1 MSEGLGRLAGI
12 AKSAMK
18 VTAGAIAGAGA
29 ALVGLAGKAVQ
40 VGTSFESSM
49 SQVAATMGITAKEIA
64 EGSKDY
70 KILAQAAKDAGATT
84 KYSAKEAADALNYL
98 ALAGYDAKTSADV
111 LPSVLN
117 LAAASGMDLAAAS
130 DLATDAMSALGIA
143 ASNKNLTSFGD
154 KLAKTASKSNTSVS
168 QLGEAILKC
177 AGTAKGFGMST
188 ETLTAELGVLANRGL
203 KSAEAGTHLRNIIL
217 AFESP
222 TSKAAKELK
231 RLRIEATNSDG
242 SFRDMNDIITDLNKS
257 MSKMTDKQRAQSLS
271 KIFNKTDLEAVNYL
285 MAGLGDE
292 YSDLYKEVSKCDGAM
307 QDMADTMNDN
317 LQGRVTILQSSLEG
331 LGIQVYEGL
340 EKPLKRAAEEATDAV
355 GRLSKAFKKDGFN
368 GLAEAIGNE
377 LGKAAAKAAEAA
389 PKFINAGTDLIK
401 SFLKGITDNSDRL
414 ASSGMEIGKAV
425 INGIVEIAPQAAVAG
440 LKIMAALA
448 RGIAGQK
455 PAREIKKLAN
465 TVKRSFKEITS
476 AVKSSVGNVK
486 ALLGNLI
493 TIAVKVINAAIKPLT
508 KAVVFAIKNM
518 KPIVAV
524 LMASAA
530 AMKANAIATTVA
542 AKIKVLTAI
551 VVKSKKA
558 WAEAKTMMA
567 LFTTAEEI
575 AEVKTALLSGS
586 LTVHEIIVGVITGK
600 IKLATLAQA
609 AWNAVMNANPFILA
623 ATALAA
629 LAAGIGAYCLMTKSA
644 EDSSYD
650 LSNAMEKAAGFAQN
664 FTSEIHSAS
673 DNMSDFAAELNAGFN
688 LEDVKSKISS
698 VQSKITAI
706 TSKASEERRGFTKK
720 EIKLLKDY
728 YAELDKLTEQQFKY
742 YDNNLLALKGA
753 VESGIE
759 ITGESAN
766 KMLSQ
771 AASYRDEA
779 IKLAEQKYF
788 NDLAKAQ
795 QEKSEKA
802 RKSAISKAETDYK
815 NHLTQIRQTYGE
827 IVGVVSDSYTQ
838 QNVINSDFYND
849 LKKYNSDVEAEN
861 QRHKSQVTQNQYE
874 MGLSVAERF
883 SKERSEKQLHNEK
896 MNELNQQFA
905 ESCKGSNAE
914 VLGTQIALLGELQST
929 HGNISTEN
937 AEFVATFAA
946 CYSKLPD
953 DVKAEMDKMLEGMNL
968 SMSDGSGKVITT
980 VGQLCS
986 DITQQFKAQ
995 QKPAE
1000 KAGKDTDDSYADGLK
1015 LGATTVM
1022 DAGSEVADSAIKP
1035 MGAPEPKAK
1044 AKKDGEETAESYK
1057 SGIESQ
1063 ENKAKAAG
1071 EDIAD
1076 TAVKGMN
1083 TGTEDAKS
1091 AGKAI
1096 GGAFGAGIPLGID
1109 SKIAA
1114 IKRKA
1119 ANAVNAAIAAAEKAA
1134 DINSPSKKTRD
1145 LVGRPLAE
1153 GIGVGMDKEKTSVM
1167 RKAAETTES
1176 IMARMRAAVIAQNA
1190 YMGARAEAAS
1200 YSTSN
1205 YSTTNYNTSNTSYN
1219 PTLNFYQPVQTP
1231 SQAARAWRK
1240 AMEVRD

>member
-203 KSAEAGTHLRNIIL
+203 KSAEAGTHLSNIIL

-242 SFRDMNDIITDLNKS
+242 SFRNMNDIITDLNKS

-448 RGIAGQK
+448 RGIAGEK

-629 LAAGIGAYCLMTKSA
+629 LAAGIGAYCLMS
-644 EDSSYD
+644 
-650 LSNAMEKAAGFAQN
+650 EKAKNKNDEYFESTMKSIEGIEGFKNALDN
-664 FTSEIHSAS
+664 AVPKVAEYSSLLSASGKTMSEIDDTISTVEGNVTKILASAVKS
-673 DNMSDFAAELNAGFN
+673 QKGIRDEDIQNIKKYTEQLYSLYQEKLELYRSQQLAELRKIELEKGKIDKESAAQHIANLKETLDQSNQITEEAYTAELTLIENKHNAGAYKDEAAYQAALQAAKDSHDARLAENQSFYDQGYAQIQDSAAKWTEADAQMWQDMGN
-688 LEDVKSKISS
+688 AVSDYKKRIAEEDEKYGV
-698 VQSKITAI
+698 ITA
-706 TSKASEERRGFTKK
+706 FNVNN
-720 EIKLLKDY
+720 LKDLY
-728 YAELDKLTEQQFKY
+728 NGYFESIK
-742 YDNNLLALKGA
+742 NGA
-753 VESGIE
+753 
-759 ITGESAN
+759 GESAAS
-766 KMLSQ
+766 MLQ
-771 AASYRDEA
+771 
-779 IKLAEQKYF
+779 F
-788 NDLAKAQ
+788 
-795 QEKSEKA
+795 
-802 RKSAISKAETDYK
+802 AISTKESGQD
-815 NHLTQIRQTYGE
+815 
-827 IVGVVSDSYTQ
+827 VSDS
-838 QNVINSDFYND
+838 V
-849 LKKYNSDVEAEN
+849 
-861 QRHKSQVTQNQYE
+861 KSSTTTILDAFANMPSSMQ
-874 MGLSVAERF
+874 
-883 SKERSEKQLHNEK
+883 EKGK
-896 MNELNQQFA
+896 D
-905 ESCKGSNAE
+905 
-914 VLGTQIALLGELQST
+914 ILLGLIKGMEDKIPGL
-929 HGNISTEN
+929 EN
-937 AEFVATFAA
+937 ASEMSAEEI
-946 CYSKLPD
+946 
-953 DVKAEMDKMLEGMNL
+953 VK
-968 SMSDGSGKVITT
+968 V
-980 VGQLCS
+980 
-986 DITQQFKAQ
+986 
-995 QKPAE
+995 
-1000 KAGKDTDDSYADGLK
+1000 LK
-1015 LGATTVM
+1015 EYL
-1022 DAGSEVADSAIKP
+1022 
-1035 MGAPEPKAK
+1035 
-1044 AKKDGEETAESYK
+1044 
-1057 SGIESQ
+1057 
-1063 ENKAKAAG
+1063 
-1071 EDIAD
+1071 
-1076 TAVKGMN
+1076 
-1083 TGTEDAKS
+1083 
-1091 AGKAI
+1091 
-1096 GGAFGAGIPLGID
+1096 
-1109 SKIAA
+1109 
-1114 IKRKA
+1114 
-1119 ANAVNAAIAAAEKAA
+1119 
-1134 DINSPSKKTRD
+1134 DINSPSKVTAEIGENTGKGLAKGLTDSDAEIKKAAEGAGKTVTDTLEARNLTTLAQSAGNAIGAAFGSGIPKGIQD
-1145 LVGRPLAE
+1145 KIGAIKEKAASAVNAAISSARKAGDIHSPSKKSKNLVGKPLIQ
-1153 GIGVGMDKEKTSVM
+1153 GIDKGMKQEQPNLIK
-1167 RKAAETTES
+1167 RAAETTES
-1176 IMARMRAAVIAQNA
+1176 IMARMRAAVAAQNA
-1190 YMGARAEAAS
+1190 YMSARGNI
-1200 YSTSN
+1200 SN
-1205 YSTTNYNTSNTSYN
+1205 YSSNSTTNNYSTSNTSYN
-1219 PTLNFYQPVQTP
+1219 PTMNFYQPIQTP
-1231 SQAARAWRK
+1231 SQVARATRR
-1240 AMEVRD
+1240 ALEVRD

>member
-377 LGKAAAKAAEAA
+377 LGKAAAKAAEAV

-448 RGIAGQK
+448 RGIAGEK

-629 LAAGIGAYCLMTKSA
+629 LAAGIGAYCLMSEKAKSKNDEYFESTMKSIEGIDGFKNALDNAVPKVAEYGSLLSASGKTMSEIDDTISTVEGNITKILAFAVKNQKGIRDEDIQNIKQYTEQLYALYQEKLELYRSQQLAELRKIELEKGNIDKESA
-644 EDSSYD
+644 AQHIANLKETLDQSNQITEEAYTAELTLIENKHKAGAYKDDAAYQAALQAAKDSHDARLAENQSFYDQGYAQIQDGAAKWTEADAQMWEDIAA
-650 LSNAMEKAAGFAQN
+650 SNAAHEEKMKEINEDWLRWFKPGEYREKAELELSAFENSCNGFFKA
-664 FTSEIHSAS
+664 I
-673 DNMSDFAAELNAGFN
+673 
-688 LEDVKSKISS
+688 ED
-698 VQSKITAI
+698 
-706 TSKASEERRGFTKK
+706 
-720 EIKLLKDY
+720 
-728 YAELDKLTEQQFKY
+728 
-742 YDNNLLALKGA
+742 GA
-753 VESGIE
+753 
-759 ITGESAN
+759 GESAAN
-766 KMLSQ
+766 MLQ
-771 AASYRDEA
+771 
-779 IKLAEQKYF
+779 F
-788 NDLAKAQ
+788 
-795 QEKSEKA
+795 
-802 RKSAISKAETDYK
+802 AISTKESGQD
-815 NHLTQIRQTYGE
+815 
-827 IVGVVSDSYTQ
+827 VSDSVKTSTTTILDAFANMPSSMQEKGKDILLGLIKGMEDKIPGLENASEMSAEEIVKVLKEYLD
-838 QNVINSDFYND
+838 INSPSKVTAEIGENTGKGLAKGLTDSD
-849 LKKYNSDVEAEN
+849 AEIKKAAEGAG
-861 QRHKSQVTQNQYE
+861 KTVTDT
-874 MGLSVAERF
+874 LD
-883 SKERSEKQLHNEK
+883 SKNLVSL
-896 MNELNQQFA
+896 A
-905 ESCKGSNAE
+905 ESA
-914 VLGTQIALLGELQST
+914 
-929 HGNISTEN
+929 GN
-937 AEFVATFAA
+937 
-946 CYSKLPD
+946 
-953 DVKAEMDKMLEGMNL
+953 
-968 SMSDGSGKVITT
+968 
-980 VGQLCS
+980 
-986 DITQQFKAQ
+986 
-995 QKPAE
+995 
-1000 KAGKDTDDSYADGLK
+1000 
-1015 LGATTVM
+1015 
-1022 DAGSEVADSAIKP
+1022 
-1035 MGAPEPKAK
+1035 
-1044 AKKDGEETAESYK
+1044 
-1057 SGIESQ
+1057 
-1063 ENKAKAAG
+1063 
-1071 EDIAD
+1071 
-1076 TAVKGMN
+1076 
-1083 TGTEDAKS
+1083 
-1091 AGKAI
+1091 AI
-1096 GGAFGAGIPLGID
+1096 GGAFSKGIPKGINSYVSSIKKSAVDAVNAGIE
-1109 SKIAA
+1109 AA
-1114 IKRKA
+1114 RKA
-1119 ANAVNAAIAAAEKAA
+1119 ADV
-1134 DINSPSKKTRD
+1134 NSPSKKTRD

>member
-1 MSEGLGRLAGI
+1 MSEGLGKLAGI

-49 SQVAATMGITAKEIA
+49 SQVAATMGITAKEIQ
-64 EGSKDY
+64 EGSHDY
-70 KILAQAAKDAGATT
+70 KILAAAAKDAGATT

-130 DLATDAMSALGIA
+130 DLATDAMSALGMA
-143 ASNKNLTSFGD
+143 ASSKNLTSFGD
-154 KLAKTASKSNTSVS
+154 KLAKTASKSNTSVN
-168 QLGEAILKC
+168 QLGEAILRC

-188 ETLTAELGVLANRGL
+188 ETLAAELGVLANRGL

-217 AFESP
+217 AFEAP
-222 TSKAAKELK
+222 TSKATKELK
-231 RLRIEATNSDG
+231 RLGIEATNSDG
-242 SFRDMNDIITDLNKS
+242 SFRDMNDIITDLNRS

-465 TVKRSFKEITS
+465 TFKRSFKEITS

-493 TIAVKVINAAIKPLT
+493 TIAVKVINTAIKPLT

-530 AMKANAIATTVA
+530 AMKANAVATTVA
-542 AKIKVLTAI
+542 AKMKVLTAI

-558 WAEAKTMMA
+558 WAEAKAMMA

-575 AEVKTALLSGS
+575 ASIKTQLLSGS
-586 LTVHEIIVGVITGK
+586 LTAHEVIAGVLTGK

-629 LAAGIGAYCLMTKSA
+629 LAAGIGAYCL
-644 EDSSYD
+644 
-650 LSNAMEKAAGFAQN
+650 L
-664 FTSEIHSAS
+664 
-673 DNMSDFAAELNAGFN
+673 
-688 LEDVKSKISS
+688 
-698 VQSKITAI
+698 
-706 TSKASEERRGFTKK
+706 
-720 EIKLLKDY
+720 
-728 YAELDKLTEQQFKY
+728 
-742 YDNNLLALKGA
+742 
-753 VESGIE
+753 
-759 ITGESAN
+759 
-766 KMLSQ
+766 
-771 AASYRDEA
+771 
-779 IKLAEQKYF
+779 
-788 NDLAKAQ
+788 
-795 QEKSEKA
+795 SEKA
-802 RKSAISKAETDYK
+802 KSKNDEYFESTMKSLEGIEGFKNALDNAVPKVAEYGSLLSSSGKTISELDDTISTVEGNITKILAAAVKNQKGIRDEDIQNIKQYTEQLYALYQEKLELYRSQQLAELRKIELEKGNIDKESAAQHIANLQETLDQSNQITEEAYTAELTLIENKHKAGAYKDDAAYQAALQSAKDSHDARLAENQSFYDQGYDQIQEGAAKWTEADGQMWKDIAASNAAHKEKMKEINEDWLRWFKPGEYREKAETELSDFETAFLKTFADMDKGTK
-815 NHLTQIRQTYGE
+815 NAACGVMEFAVTTKEAGQEVKGSLKESATTILSAFEGLPESLQEQGREILLGLIEGVKGQIPGLENASEMSAEE
-827 IVGVVSDSYTQ
+827 IV
-838 QNVINSDFYND
+838 NV
-849 LKKYNSDVEAEN
+849 LKKYLDINSPSKVTAEIGKNTGLGLAGGLKDSQGDIKKAAEA
-861 QRHKSQVTQNQYE
+861 
-874 MGLSVAERF
+874 
-883 SKERSEKQLHNEK
+883 
-896 MNELNQQFA
+896 
-905 ESCKGSNAE
+905 
-914 VLGTQIALLGELQST
+914 
-929 HGNISTEN
+929 
-937 AEFVATFAA
+937 
-946 CYSKLPD
+946 
-953 DVKAEMDKMLEGMNL
+953 
-968 SMSDGSGKVITT
+968 
-980 VGQLCS
+980 
-986 DITQQFKAQ
+986 
-995 QKPAE
+995 
-1000 KAGKDTDDSYADGLK
+1000 AGKTVTNALDS
-1015 LGATTVM
+1015 
-1022 DAGSEVADSAIKP
+1022 
-1035 MGAPEPKAK
+1035 
-1044 AKKDGEETAESYK
+1044 K
-1057 SGIESQ
+1057 SLVNLANE
-1063 ENKAKAAG
+1063 
-1071 EDIAD
+1071 
-1076 TAVKGMN
+1076 
-1083 TGTEDAKS
+1083 

-1096 GGAFGAGIPLGID
+1096 GGAFGAGIPRGID
-1109 SKIAA
+1109 SKVEAA
-1114 IKRKA
+1114 KKSARD
-1119 ANAVNAAIAAAEKAA
+1119 AVNAAIAAARKAG
-1134 DINSPSKKTRD
+1134 DIHSPSKKAEKMI
-1145 LVGRPLAE
+1145 GEPLMQ
-1153 GIGVGMDKEKTSVM
+1153 GIDKGMQLKRSNLM
-1167 RKAAETTES
+1167 RNATETTQS
-1176 IMARMRAAVIAQNA
+1176 IIARMRAAVAAQNA
-1190 YMGARAEAAS
+1190 YMGARAEAAN

-1219 PTLNFYQPVQTP
+1219 PTLNFYREVETP